1 MKQEFAQFVK
11 SLTPVRF
18 PKFSIL
24 PEKTRKSRQF
34 WPTIETA
41 DVLLILNKLSGFFA
55 IMKMYFSKTQTWY
68 EIQCRNKISRDN

>member
-24 PEKTRKSRQF
+24 PEKIRKSRHF
-34 WPTIETA
+34 WPKIENGGGSGRFRMGH
-41 DVLLILNKLSGFFA
+41 NKNVMDG
-55 IMKMYFSKTQTWY
+55 
-68 EIQCRNKISRDN
+68 